1 MRRALREYSIQGIK
15 TTIPFHRQVM
25 ADAAF
30 LEGEVN
36 TTYIDRRFPDRP
48 HAWSEAEREV
58 ALVAAAIH
66 SFSRD
71 RARPAVT
78 PDDAAPGVSPWVLA
92 ARQAGMRR

>member
-1 MRRALREYSIQGIK
+1 
-15 TTIPFHRQVM
+15 M

-48 HAWSEAEREV
+48 HAWSEGRGEV

-92 ARQAGMRR
+92 RGRRGCGGKREWKTDNEEPTTGAMKNPEQH